1 MSGVAAYEHLLAP
14 GRIGS
19 LELRNR
25 MVMAPMGEDLGDL
38 DGMVSAT
45 QMAYLEARARGGLAM
60 VMLGSV
66 AVSFPVGCSNAR
78 QTAISDDRHLP
89 GWQEAARRVHRHG
102 STLAMQLT
110 QAGGNSLNDTLA
122 GRPMWVSS
130 EPGPPSPDDLYGMVT
145 AAEGAKMMEP
155 FVGPDSKH
163 FYKVLDHDDIASV
176 IDDFASAVVRARE
189 AGVDGCEL
197 HAGHG
202 YLIDS
207 FLSPAKNH
215 RTDEY
220 GGPVEQRAR
229 LLVEILQETR
239 RRVGD
244 DFAVWC
250 RLNSTENRPDGTTLD
265 DCITVAKLAVAAGA
279 DAVHVSAYHDP
290 GSATGPTDSYAP
302 EVPGL
307 LVDNAR
313 AVKAAIDAPVIAV
326 GRIAP
331 DAADAAIADGAFDFV
346 SMARMI
352 LAEPELP
359 NLLAAGRPEEI
370 RPCVYHY
377 RCIGNIFV
385 RGQVRCA
392 ANGSV
397 GREDELVIGR
407 ASAPRSVLVVGGGPA
422 GMEAARVAAL
432 RGHSVTLVDAAPRL
446 GGRWAYAA
454 ATSSVNADLLRWAE
468 HQLELRGVTVR
479 LDERVDADA
488 VVATGADDVI
498 VATGARWGRPAI
510 PGGDLPHVHAVDDLG
525 SWLLDGAAP
534 GADVVVHGGDLPG
547 LGIAARAAADGAR
560 VTVLEPSDVFALHLG
575 LPGRWRRVHD
585 LRARRASCSLVAP
598 TCWRSRPT
606 SCGGATSTATTRPR
620 PPRSSRPSTSPPTP
634 RWPTSSGSEVS
645 TSGWS
650 AMPRP
655 VRVCSSTPC
664 GPHSRPPSPSSEDRG
679 AASHGS
685 WFERAIR
692 SHLYKQDPICS

>member
-1 MSGVAAYEHLLAP
+1 MSGHAHLLAP
-14 GRIGS
+14 GRIGA

-25 MVMAPMGEDLGDL
+25 IVMAPMGEDLGDL
-38 DGMVSAT
+38 DGMVSDA
-45 QMAYLEARARGGLAM
+45 QLAYLEARARGGLAM

-78 QTAISDDRHLP
+78 QTAISDDRHVP

-102 STLAMQLT
+102 AALAMQLT
-110 QAGGNSLNDTLA
+110 QTGANSLQDTLA
-122 GRPMWVSS
+122 GRPMWVAS
-130 EPGPPSPDDLYGMVT
+130 EPGPPGRDDLYGMVT

-155 FVGPDSKH
+155 FVGPDSKL

-202 YLIDS
+202 YLIDG
-207 FLSPAKNH
+207 FLSRAKNH

-220 GGPVEQRAR
+220 GGPIENRAR
-229 LLVEILQETR
+229 ILVEILREIRT
-239 RRVGD
+239 RVGD
-244 DFAVWC
+244 DFAVWV
-250 RLNSTENRPDGTTLD
+250 RLNSTENRPDGATLD
-265 DCITVAKLAVAAGA
+265 DCIAIARLAEAAGA

-290 GSATGPTDSYAP
+290 ASAVGPTESYAP
-302 EVPGL
+302 HVPGL
-307 LVDNAR
+307 LIENAR
-313 AVKAAIDAPVIAV
+313 AVKDAISTPVIAV
-326 GRIAP
+326 GRITP
-331 DAADAAIADGAFDFV
+331 DAADAAIGDGAFDFV

-397 GREDELVIGR
+397 GREDELVVGR
-407 ASAPRSVLVVGGGPA
+407 SASPRSVLVVGGGPA

-454 ATSSVNADLLRWAE
+454 ATSSVNAELLQWMQ
-468 HQLELRGVTVR
+468 HQLELREVAVR
-479 LDERVDADA
+479 LDERVDVDAVLAAGADA
-488 VVATGADDVI
+488 VV

-510 PGGDLPHVHAVDDLG
+510 PGAELAHVHVVDDLG
-525 SWLLDGAAP
+525 AWLLDRSP
-534 GADVVVHGGDLPG
+534 VGADVVVLGGDLPG
-547 LGIAARAAADGAR
+547 LGVAERAAADNAR
-560 VTVLEPSDVFALHLG
+560 VTVLEPSDVFGLHLG

-585 LRARRASCSLVAP
+585 LRADGIRLA
-598 TCWRSRPT
+598 
-606 SCGGATSTATTRPR
+606 GGADVSEITPIAVRWRDLDGDHETPATAVFTTVDVEADTSLADELRARGVDVSVVGDAAVGAGLLEHAMRTALETA
-620 PPRSSRPSTSPPTP
+620 
-634 RWPTSSGSEVS
+634 VQ
-645 TSGWS
+645 
-650 AMPRP
+650 
-655 VRVCSSTPC
+655 
-664 GPHSRPPSPSSEDRG
+664 
-679 AASHGS
+679 
-685 WFERAIR
+685 
-692 SHLYKQDPICS
+692 L

>member
-1 MSGVAAYEHLLAP
+1 VSGVSAYPHLLAP
-14 GRIGS
+14 GRIGA

-25 MVMAPMGEDLGDL
+25 MLMAPMGEDLGDL
-38 DGMVSAT
+38 DGMVSDA
-45 QMAYLEARARGGLAM
+45 QLAYLEARARGGLAM

-78 QTAISDDRHLP
+78 QTAISDDRHVP

-102 STLAMQLT
+102 AALAMQLT
-110 QAGGNSLNDTLA
+110 QTGANSLQDTLA
-122 GRPMWVSS
+122 GRPMWVAS
-130 EPGPPSPDDLYGMVT
+130 EPGPPGRDDLYGMVT

-155 FVGPDSKH
+155 FVGPESKLY
-163 FYKVLDHDDIASV
+163 FKVLDHDDIASV
-176 IDDFASAVVRARE
+176 IDDFAAAVVRARE

-202 YLIDS
+202 YLIDG

-220 GGPVEQRAR
+220 GGSVEHRAR
-229 LLVEILQETR
+229 FLVEILQECR

-244 DFAVWC
+244 DFALWC
-250 RLNSTENRPDGTTLD
+250 RLNSTENRADGTTLD
-265 DCITVAKLAVAAGA
+265 DCISVARLAVAAGA

-290 GSATGPTDSYAP
+290 ASATGPTDSYAP
-302 EVPGL
+302 QVPGL
-307 LVDNAR
+307 LIESAH
-313 AVKAAIDAPVIAV
+313 AVSDAIDAPVIAV
-326 GRIAP
+326 GRITP

-397 GREDELVIGR
+397 GREDELVIGQA
-407 ASAPRSVLVVGGGPA
+407 ASPRSVLVVGGGPS

-432 RGHSVTLVDAAPRL
+432 RGHSVTLVDAAARL

-454 ATSSVNADLLRWAE
+454 ATSDVNADLLRWLE
-468 HQLELRGVTVR
+468 HQLELQGVTVR
-479 LDERVDADA
+479 VGERFDVDA
-488 VVATGADDVI
+488 VVAERADTVV
-498 VATGARWGRPAI
+498 VATGARWGRTVLTGA
-510 PGGDLPHVHAVDDLG
+510 DLPHVHAVDDLDG
-525 SWLLDGAAP
+525 WLLDGESV
-534 GADVVVHGGDLPG
+534 GDDVVVLGGDLPG
-547 LGIAARAAADGAR
+547 LGIAERAAREGAR
-560 VTVLEPSDVFALHLG
+560 VTVLEPSDVFGLHLG

-585 LRARRASCSLVAP
+585 LRATGIVLA
-598 TCWRSRPT
+598 
-606 SCGGATSTATTRPR
+606 GGADVVEI
-620 PPRSSRPSTSPPTP
+620 TP
-634 RWPTSSGSEVS
+634 REVRWRDLDGDHA
-645 TSGWS
+645 TGTDAVFTTLDVQPDTALADDLRARGVDVAVVGDAGVGAGLLEH
-650 AMPRP
+650 AMRTALETA
-655 VRVCSSTPC
+655 V
-664 GPHSRPPSPSSEDRG
+664 
-679 AASHGS
+679 A
-685 WFERAIR
+685 
-692 SHLYKQDPICS
+692 L